1 MQKER
6 VFLNQVIQS
15 LKLVASD
22 ANVQIQLLPK
32 WVHIPDEIALTFEES
47 YYLLYQIFDAGLVNS
62 EQVNAINRVNETL
75 SEMSASDDKSI
86 WTLDALKNHP
96 KWEKLRELSKT
107 AITRLGLGV
116 SEPDLGWISYIFG
129 DNKKE

>member
-1 MQKER
+1 
-6 VFLNQVIQS
+6 

-47 YYLLYQIFDAGLVNS
+47 YYLLDQIFDAGLINS
-62 EQVNAINRVNETL
+62 EQVDAINRVNETL
-75 SEMSASDDKSI
+75 SEMSASEDKSI

-96 KWEKLRELSKT
+96 KWEKLRELSIT
-107 AITRLGLGV
+107 AIARLGLGV
-116 SEPDLGWISYIFG
+116 GEPDLGWISYIFG
-129 DNKKE
+129 DNKKG